1 MLLPDYSASAAFIS
15 GMKLPARNLS
25 DARECLLL
33 LADIQSWQLCKQFP
47 EEMRSREDAVNQNWM
62 AKWIYKEVKIS
73 TGWQFE
79 CVFLTD
85 PIIKRYKAF
94 RIVVS
99 EQGAV
104 TIVKDES
111 LGQTGGYI

>member
-1 MLLPDYSASAAFIS
+1 
-15 GMKLPARNLS
+15 
-25 DARECLLL
+25 
-33 LADIQSWQLCKQFP
+33 
-47 EEMRSREDAVNQNWM
+47 M